1 MNLRTYPSFRLPA
14 VLLCACTASVAFG
27 QAYEV
32 APVTGGGRVEGKVSF
47 LGEVPIKKIIPNKD
61 VEICGGPRD
70 EVRITV
76 GADKGVRDAVVYL
89 KEVKKGK
96 AWGAADKTPLL
107 ENKRCSFDPVVQVIR
122 PGKLDVM
129 NSDAVLHTTHGYYGG
144 RNAFN
149 VAMPE
154 KDMKI
159 SKPVLQP
166 GYIRVQCDTH
176 NWMHA
181 HVHVAD
187 SPYYVVTGADGKFS
201 IADVPPGTY
210 TLVTWQHHVGATETQ
225 ITVKAGEAVVANSE
239 LKKL

>member
-1 MNLRTYPSFRLPA
+1 MKLRTHPPSRLLV
-14 VLLCACTASVAFG
+14 VLLCAGTASVAFG

-47 LGEVPIKKIIPNKD
+47 LGEVPIKKIVPNKD
-61 VEICGGPRD
+61 EAICGGPRD

-89 KEVKKGK
+89 KQVKKGK
-96 AWGAADKTPLL
+96 AWGAADKTPML
-107 ENKRCSFDPVVQVIR
+107 ENKRCVFEPTVQVMR

-187 SPYYVVTGADGKFS
+187 SPYYVVTGA
-201 IADVPPGTY
+201 AAPGVCAALQPGVHRRY
-210 TLVTWQHHVGATETQ
+210 RRCGGH
-225 ITVKAGEAVVANSE
+225 
-239 LKKL
+239 

>member
-1 MNLRTYPSFRLPA
+1 MNLRTHPLYRPLA
-14 VLLCACTASVAFG
+14 LLLLACTASVAFG
-27 QAYEV
+27 AAYEV
-32 APVTGGGRVEGKVSF
+32 APVTGGGRVEGKVTY
-47 LGEVPIKKIIPNKD
+47 LGEVPIKKIVPNKD

-76 GADKGVRDAVVYL
+76 GADKGVRDSVVYL
-89 KEVKKGK
+89 KGVTKGK
-96 AWGAADKTPLL
+96 AWGAVDKTPRL
-107 ENKRCSFDPVVQVIR
+107 ENKRCIFEPVVQVIR
-122 PGKLDVM
+122 PGNLDVM
-129 NSDAVLHTTHGYYGG
+129 NADAVLHTTHGYYGG

-149 VAMPE
+149 VAMPT
-154 KDMKI
+154 KDMTI

-187 SPYYVVTGADGKFS
+187 SPYYIVTGADGKFS
-201 IADVPPGTY
+201 ISDVPPGTY
-210 TLVTWQHHVGATETQ
+210 TLVIWQHHLGATEST
-225 ITVKAGEAVVANSE
+225 ITIKAGEAVVTNIE